1 MINRETSI
9 FLVVGVITVLVDF
22 LIYSSLLWIELLAHG
37 PAKAVGF
44 ISGTVFSY
52 FANRF
57 WTFGYTKHGWASIWR
72 FGLLY
77 ALTLFGNVM
86 ANSTILS
93 LLTGVPHGIKI
104 AFVFATFLSAA
115 LNFLGMKFFVF
126 RTARK

>member
-9 FLVVGVITVLVDF
+9 FLVVGVITVLLDF
-22 LIYSSLLWIELLAHG
+22 LIYSSLLWTELLAYG

-52 FANRF
+52 FANRL
-57 WTFGYTKHGWASIWR
+57 WTFGYTKQGWDSIWR

-77 ALTLFGNVM
+77 ALTLFVNVM
-86 ANSTILS
+86 ANSAVLT
-93 LLTGVPHGIKI
+93 LLVGVPDDIKI
-104 AFVFATFLSAA
+104 AFVFATILSAA